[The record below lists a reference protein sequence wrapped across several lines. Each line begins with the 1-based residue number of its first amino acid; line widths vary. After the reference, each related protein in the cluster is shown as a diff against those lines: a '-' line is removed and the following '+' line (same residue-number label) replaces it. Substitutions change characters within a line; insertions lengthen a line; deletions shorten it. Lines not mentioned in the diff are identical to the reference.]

1 MGLAKSAP
9 NSICSHIKIL
19 GIRTIW
25 QNQLAYHITEL
36 TIRMNKQDELG
47 VTTRLRIREAQLK
60 SMCLNNIISNNKK
73 LDDIKLKFN
82 LAFRIISEAR
92 KFGFSFQESNAYE
105 VKLDIGGTSLLTM
118 LGKKEIINYRN
129 SNNMNIFTL
138 EQLITNEGNTLLTW
152 QQVKYIRGLK
162 SRGRKPNWYKSIE
175 EKVLENSS
183 SRKVKEKY
191 QVEASNRVAI
201 RCKDIK
207 VSADK
212 RKKEW
217 IIFEKG
223 IKVES
228 GKVIKKESRSLIV
241 EHWQIIVNND
251 NKNTTYLEK
260 CKGCNLGRRN
270 DQSCMIRQKCDSWHQ
285 VLERVYRDRE
295 SLYIK
300 TSISAYKRDRE
311 LSDMEVVKNVRNIE
325 ISIVDIEEAV
335 IQRVVK
341 DKKLQV
347 ELSRL
352 ARSIK
357 GKKELDIYTDRSLV
371 IEALED
377 KEMKKIG
384 IGWVI
389 ADNSSSNCSIS
400 FSCRILD

>member
-1 MGLAKSAP
+1 MYLS
-9 NSICSHIKIL
+9 
-19 GIRTIW
+19 
-25 QNQLAYHITEL
+25 
-36 TIRMNKQDELG
+36 
-47 VTTRLRIREAQLK
+47 
-60 SMCLNNIISNNKK
+60 NIISNDKK

-82 LAFRIISEAR
+82 LAFRVISEAR
-92 KFGFSFQESNAYE
+92 KLRFSFQKSNAYE

-138 EQLITNEGNTLLTW
+138 IQLITNEGNTLLIW

-183 SRKVKEKY
+183 SRKIKEKY

-228 GKVIKKESRSLIV
+228 RKVVKKESRSLIV
-241 EHWQIIVNND
+241 EYWQIIVNND

-285 VLERVYRDRE
+285 VLESVYRNRE

-300 TSISAYKRDRE
+300 TPISAYKRDRE
-311 LSDMEVVKNVRNIE
+311 LSNMEVVKNVRNIE

-357 GKKELDIYTDRSLV
+357 GKKELDIYTDGSLV
-371 IEALED
+371 IEVLED
-377 KEMKKIG
+377 KEIKKMG

-389 ADNSSSNCSIS
+389 AGDSSSCSIS
-400 FSCRILD
+400 FSCRILDWPSSTHAELGAIW

>member
-1 MGLAKSAP
+1 M
-9 NSICSHIKIL
+9 CSHIKIL
-19 GIRTIW
+19 GMRTIW
-25 QNQLAYHITEL
+25 QNQLAHHITEL

-60 SMCLNNIISNNKK
+60 SMYLSNIISNDEK

-82 LAFRIISEAR
+82 LAFRVISEAR
-92 KFGFSFQESNAYE
+92 KLGFSFQESNAYE

-162 SRGRKPNWYKSIE
+162 SRERKPNWYKSIE

-217 IIFEKG
+217 LIFEKG
-223 IKVES
+223 TKVES
-228 GKVIKKESRSLIV
+228 GKVVKKESRALIV

-285 VLERVYRDRE
+285 VLGKVYRDGE
-295 SLYIK
+295 FLYIK
-300 TSISAYKRDRE
+300 TLISAYKKNRE
-311 LSDMEVVKNVRNIE
+311 LSNIEVVKNIRNIE

-347 ELSRL
+347 ELSKL

-357 GKKELDIYTDRSLV
+357 GKK
-371 IEALED
+371 
-377 KEMKKIG
+377 
-384 IGWVI
+384 
-389 ADNSSSNCSIS
+389 
-400 FSCRILD
+400 